1 MMQRPCQT
9 NACGLLIVSLWL
21 VAPTALASAKAE
33 SAQSQPAATLVD
45 ASFVI
50 PQRHTFGNV
59 RLIKVDPEYAER
71 DHQAL
76 MQAKAQI
83 RQDLGTEWP
92 EDTLT
97 LAENTAS
104 LIRDLQAFNQRTN
117 FTYHLIERTTNQVIG
132 CVYISQPG
140 ASQYQAALYYW
151 LIPAYYNSSEHPAI
165 RQGLQYW
172 LKTAWPFQAV
182 DFSLNGP
189 ISEPVLPE

>member
-1 MMQRPCQT
+1 MQRLCQT

-33 SAQSQPAATLVD
+33 SVQSQPTATLVD
-45 ASFVI
+45 ANFVV
-50 PQRHTFGNV
+50 PLHYTFGNV

-71 DHQAL
+71 DHLAL
-76 MQAKAQI
+76 MQAKKQI
-83 RQDLGTEWP
+83 RQDLGTAWP
-92 EDTLT
+92 EDNLT
-97 LAENTAS
+97 LAANTAS

-117 FTYHLIERTTNQVIG
+117 FTYHLIERATDQVIG

-151 LIPAYYNSSEHPAI
+151 LIPAYYNSTEHPAI
-165 RQGLQYW
+165 RQGLQQW

-182 DFSLNGP
+182 DFTLNGP
-189 ISEPVLPE
+189 LPESAHPS